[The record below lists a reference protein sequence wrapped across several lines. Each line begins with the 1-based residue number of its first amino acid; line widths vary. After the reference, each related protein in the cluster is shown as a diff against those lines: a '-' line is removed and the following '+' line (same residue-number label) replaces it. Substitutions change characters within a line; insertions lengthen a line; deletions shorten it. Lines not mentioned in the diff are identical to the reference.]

1 MNQFLFKINNR
12 NSICCFLK
20 FICDIF
26 FIIHFSLIRLDFTSI
41 DEKLSRDIDK
51 KEIRWL
57 FFFLF
62 SKIHQI
68 LLFIISWNL
77 SLMIFFFLIHF
88 PLISMI
94 RFYINFEKLSR
105 RRDIAFSFFENLSD
119 GPVNYYLLLYYY
131 LLILFII
138 S

>member
-12 NSICCFLK
+12 NSICGFLK

-41 DEKLSRDIDK
+41 DEKLSRDIDISER
-51 KEIRWL
+51 EIRWWPRMTL
-57 FFFLF
+57 NFFFLF
-62 SKIHQI
+62 
-68 LLFIISWNL
+68 
-77 SLMIFFFLIHF
+77 
-88 PLISMI
+88 
-94 RFYINFEKLSR
+94 
-105 RRDIAFSFFENLSD
+105 ENSSD
-119 GPVNYYLLLYYY
+119 GPVNYYLLSCYY

>member
-1 MNQFLFKINNR
+1 MCIYNMLSMNQFLFKINNR
-12 NSICCFLK
+12 YSICGFLK

-68 LLFIISWNL
+68 LLFII
-77 SLMIFFFLIHF
+77 
-88 PLISMI
+88 
-94 RFYINFEKLSR
+94 Y
-105 RRDIAFSFFENLSD
+105 
-119 GPVNYYLLLYYY
+119 
-131 LLILFII
+131 
-138 S
+138 